1 MAGYVHIKTKQE
13 NTVDVLVVDVVA
25 GYVRIKTKQENTVDV
40 LVVDVV
46 AGYVRAAESS
56 VVCRVPAAHA
66 REAGQ
71 GGLV

>member
-1 MAGYVHIKTKQE
+1 MYLWSMLWQAGYVCIKTKQE
-13 NTVDVLVVDVVA
+13 NTVDVF
-25 GYVRIKTKQENTVDV
+25 
-40 LVVDVV
+40 VVDVV

-66 REAGQ
+66 GEAGQ

>member
-1 MAGYVHIKTKQE
+1 M
-13 NTVDVLVVDVVA
+13 VDVVA

-66 REAGQ
+66 GEAGQ